1 MRGIYRNV
9 LEAIGDTPLV
19 QLNRVVGR
27 HDARVYAKLEYM
39 NPGGSVKDRM
49 ALHIIEEAERTGAL
63 RPGSVIVEN
72 TSGNTG
78 VAVAMA
84 AAVKGYRCIFT
95 MPDKM
100 SEEKVRRLRAFGAE
114 VVVTPT
120 AVPAESPDSYY
131 ETAKRIARETP
142 NSFMLNQYH
151 NKLNIAAHAA
161 STGPEIWEQT
171 GGNFDVLVGGLGTGG
186 TMSGTAKYIKSQD
199 PSVRTVGVD
208 PMGSIYYAQF
218 HTGVPSEP
226 HTYKVEGIGEDMV
239 CGALE
244 LEWLDDVMQVND
256 RECFAMSRRLAREEG
271 IFAGGSSGGSV
282 HVAANLARELGRNH
296 TIVVILPDSGAIYLS
311 KFYDDQ
317 WMKEM
322 GFFEPDNAPRSVADL
337 LRGKSHVVFTA
348 VPEDEV
354 GACVVK
360 MKQEGISQMP
370 VVSTAGEPIG
380 MVHEV
385 DLLDA
390 IFEGRASRTDKVEDL
405 MTPLQ
410 GVITPETSIE
420 SLRGVLAADNVAV
433 VVQHGKVNG
442 IITKIDLIDYL
453 SRGAA

>member
-9 LEAIGDTPLV
+9 LDAIGDTPMV

-27 HDARVYAKLEYM
+27 HDARVLAKLEFL

-49 ALHIIEEAERTGAL
+49 ALHIIEDAERTGAL
-63 RPGSVIVEN
+63 RPGATIVEN

-120 AVPAESPDSYY
+120 AVPAEHPDSYY

-142 NSFMLNQYH
+142 GSFMLNQYH
-151 NKLNIAAHAA
+151 NKKNIEAHAN
-161 STGPEIWEQT
+161 STGPEIWEQS

-186 TMSGTAKYIKSQD
+186 TMSGTAKFLKEKM
-199 PSVRTVGVD
+199 PGLRTVGVD
-208 PMGSIYYAQF
+208 PQGSIYYAQF
-218 HTGVPSEP
+218 HTGVPSTP

-244 LEWLDDVMQVND
+244 MQWLDDILQVTD
-256 RECFAMSRRLAREEG
+256 RECFAMARRLAREEG
-271 IFAGGSSGGSV
+271 IFAGGSSGGAV
-282 HVAANLARELGRNH
+282 HVAATLARELGRNH

-311 KFYDDQ
+311 KFYDDV
-317 WMKEM
+317 WMKEN
-322 GFFEPDNAPRSVADL
+322 GFFEAEPGERSVADL
-337 LRGKSHVVFTA
+337 LRRKSHVVFCA
-348 VPEDEV
+348 APDESV
-354 GACVVK
+354 GDCILK
-360 MKQEGISQMP
+360 MKREGISQMP
-370 VVSTAGEPIG
+370 VVDGAGSPVG
-380 MVHEV
+380 MVHEI

-390 IFEGRASRTDKVEDL
+390 LFEGRAARGDAVERL

-410 GVITPETSIE
+410 GVITPAASIDA
-420 SLRGVLAADNVAV
+420 LRDILAADNVAV
-433 VVQHGKVNG
+433 VVQNDRVSG
-442 IITKIDLIDYL
+442 IVTKIDLIDYMT
-453 SRGAA
+453 RAG

>member
-9 LEAIGDTPLV
+9 LDAIGDTPLV

-27 HDARVYAKLEYM
+27 HDARILAKLEYM

-49 ALHIIEEAERTGAL
+49 ALHILEDAERSGAL
-63 RPGSVIVEN
+63 RPGAVIVEN

-78 VAVAMA
+78 VGVAMA

-100 SEEKVRRLRAFGAE
+100 SQEKVRRLRAFGAE

-120 AVPAESPDSYY
+120 AVPAEHPDSYY

-142 NSFMLNQYH
+142 GSFMLNQYH
-151 NKLNIAAHAA
+151 NKQNIEAHYR

-171 GGNFDVLVGGLGTGG
+171 GGQFDIIVAGLGTGG
-186 TMSGTAKYIKSQD
+186 TLSGTAKYLKGQNPAI
-199 PSVRTVGVD
+199 RTVGVD
-208 PMGSIYYAQF
+208 PQGSIYYSQF
-218 HTGVPSEP
+218 HTGVPSAP

-244 LEWLDDVMQVND
+244 LEWLDDVMQVTD
-256 RECFAMSRRLAREEG
+256 RECFSMARRLAREEG
-271 IFAGGSSGGSV
+271 LFAGGSSGGAV

-317 WMKEM
+317 WMKEN
-322 GFFEPDNAPRSVADL
+322 GFFDPDPTERSVADL
-337 LRGKSHVVFTA
+337 LRRKSHFVFTA
-348 VPEDEV
+348 TPSEEI
-354 GACVVK
+354 GPCILR

-370 VVSTAGEPIG
+370 VVSEGGEPVG
-380 MVHEV
+380 MVHEI

-390 IFEGRASRTDKVEDL
+390 IFEGRASRSDKVDGL

-410 GVITPETSIE
+410 GVLSLDASIE
-420 SLRGVLAADNVAV
+420 ALRDILAADNVAV
-433 VVQHGKVNG
+433 VVQHAKVHG

-453 SRGAA
+453 SRAH

>member
-1 MRGIYRNV
+1 MRGIYHNV

-27 HDARVYAKLEYM
+27 HDARVLAKLEYM

-49 ALHIIEEAERTGAL
+49 ALHIIEDAERRGEL

-120 AVPAESPDSYY
+120 AVPADHPDSYY

-142 NSFMLNQYH
+142 GAFMLNQYH
-151 NKLNIAAHAA
+151 NKLNIEAHAR
-161 STGPEIWEQT
+161 STGPEVWEQT
-171 GGNFDVLVGGLGTGG
+171 GGRFDVLVGGLGTGG
-186 TMSGTAKYIKSQD
+186 TMSGTSRYLKEQN
-199 PSVRTVGVD
+199 PQLRCVGVD
-208 PMGSIYYAQF
+208 PQGSIYYQQF
-218 HTGVPSEP
+218 HTGTPSQP

-256 RECFAMSRRLAREEG
+256 RECFAMARRLAREEG
-271 IFAGGSSGGSV
+271 IFAGGSSGGAV

-296 TIVVILPDSGAIYLS
+296 TIVVLLPDSGAIYLS

-317 WMKEM
+317 WMKES
-322 GFFEPDNAPRSVADL
+322 GFFEPEAGERSVADL
-337 LRGKSHVVFTA
+337 LRRKSHVLYTA
-348 VPEDEV
+348 APDEEV
-354 GACVVK
+354 GACIAR
-360 MKQEGISQMP
+360 MKREGISQMP
-370 VVSTAGEPIG
+370 VISAGGEPLG

-390 IFEGRASRTDKVEDL
+390 LFEGRADRADRVEGL
-405 MTPLQ
+405 ATPLQ
-410 GVITPETSIE
+410 GVITPEADIE
-420 SLRGVLAADNVAV
+420 ALRAILAADNVAV
-433 VVQHGKVNG
+433 VVQGGKVNG

-453 SRGAA
+453 SRAS